1 MEGKREKGEKSVKSR
16 WGYKGNKGREC
27 DQKTQRSNRLE
38 ERRVRGRESEWNKC
52 NFHDQFKFE
61 TISPCTCV
69 CVCVCVVCVWI
80 HRKLGGATQKPTH
93 MMWYSRF
100 PWYEPLCGS
109 HIRYGGKK
117 NQYNHNYSVTIPFFT
132 LPVRESTHYIKINFI
147 SASDKPVSVRTQATP
162 LCNFHCKN
170 WGRVRESTDF
180 LVLYWQS

>member
-69 CVCVCVVCVWI
+69 CVCVVCVCEYTVN
-80 HRKLGGATQKPTH
+80 LGEPHKSPHIWCDTVD
-93 MMWYSRF
+93 SRDMN
-100 PWYEPLCGS
+100 PCVDLT
-109 HIRYGGKK
+109 YGMGGK

-132 LPVRESTHYIKINFI
+132 LPVRERTHYIKINFI